1 MVKCIMVPKTVSPH
15 NLKRIH
21 PYYPRKPADQSEDD
35 FIASVVSRN
44 QEVGVVPYE
53 TDEARTAHIAALDAR
68 DAALI
73 ASWDARDAAL
83 TEAGQ
88 PVPER
93 ESVPERATFPAA
105 GPHYIVEE
113 SALPGGSVSEE
124 NDYFFDCWEWS
135 DAVVVNMTKAR
146 ALHMDVIRKAR
157 DIELVKLDVPWM
169 KAVEAGNTSD
179 QATIAARK
187 QTLRDIPATF
197 DITTGVDTPEKL
209 KAKWPTELP
218 ARE

>member
-1 MVKCIMVPKTVSPH
+1 MAKCILVPKTVSPN

-21 PYYPRKPADQSEDD
+21 PAYYNKTAAQSEDD
-35 FIASVVSRN
+35 FVAGVVRRN
-44 QEVGVVPYE
+44 QEVGQVPYE
-53 TDEARTAHIAALDAR
+53 TDEARNAHIAALDTR

-73 ASWDARDAAL
+73 A
-83 TEAGQ
+83 AGE

-93 ESVPERATFPAA
+93 AVFPAA

-113 SALPGGSVSEE
+113 SALPGGSVSED

-146 ALHMDVIRKAR
+146 AFHMDVIRKAR
-157 DIELVKLDVPWM
+157 DIELAKLDVPWM
-169 KAVEAGNTSD
+169 QAVEAGNTSD
-179 QATIAARK
+179 QATIATQK

-197 DITTGVDTPEKL
+197 DITTGVTTPDQL
-209 KAKWPTELP
+209 KAAWPSELP